1 MDELD
6 DLKRRVIFKKLGII
20 YPEVKQMDESPI
32 RELDN
37 LNMRVN
43 RIEKILDLIL
53 DDDHIYKAIGFN
65 ASEELKRLKSDL
77 RRDLWGEEV

>member
-6 DLKRRVIFKKLGII
+6 DIKRRVI
-20 YPEVKQMDESPI
+20 
-32 RELDN
+32 
-37 LNMRVN
+37 

-65 ASEELKRLKSDL
+65 ASEGLKRLKSDL

>member
-6 DLKRRVIFKKLGII
+6 DLKR
-20 YPEVKQMDESPI
+20 
-32 RELDN
+32 
-37 LNMRVN
+37 RVN

-53 DDDHIYKAIGFN
+53 DDDHIYKSIGFN
-65 ASEELKRLKSDL
+65 ASEGLKRLKSDL